1 MLSNLLK
8 YTPTEQETHFI
19 ELIEKMLKHPVTV
32 VKTTPL
38 SRKFFLVNEDLHYYV
53 RISSQGIQVTNSKFS
68 FAKPLH
74 EKVHGRI
81 VKEVYEYL
89 ETECSSLEVKM
100 FQNENNLLTEVKT
113 KLEIA

>member
-1 MLSNLLK
+1 MLSRLLK
-8 YTPTEQETHFI
+8 YKPNEQEIHFI
-19 ELIEKMLKHPVTV
+19 ELVEKMLKHPVTV

-38 SRKFFLVNEDLHYYV
+38 SRKLFLVNEDLHYYV

-74 EKVHGRI
+74 EKVHETI
-81 VKEVYEYL
+81 VKEIYEYL
-89 ETECSSLEVKM
+89 ESECSSLDVKM
-100 FQNENNLLTEVKT
+100 FKNENDLLTEVKT

>member
-1 MLSNLLK
+1 MLSKIFK
-8 YTPTEQETHFI
+8 YKPTEQETHFI

-38 SRKFFLVNEDLHYYV
+38 SRKLFLVNEDLHYYV
-53 RISSQGIQVTNSKFS
+53 RISSSGIQVTNSKFS

-74 EKVHGRI
+74 EKVHELI
-81 VKEVYEYL
+81 IKDIYEYL
-89 ETECSSLEVKM
+89 ETECASLDNKM
-100 FQNENNLLTEVKT
+100 FQNENTLLTEVKT